1 VKTRLRTA
9 LIWVALFVVFCSAIF
24 AVGAG
29 GADDVGSATR
39 PILLVVIAGVAVLIA
54 VIWFGRRVQQQ

>member
-1 VKTRLRTA
+1 
-9 LIWVALFVVFCSAIF
+9 VALFVVFCSAIF

-29 GADDVGSATR
+29 GTDDVGSATR